1 MERNYVTV
9 TLCISKSVERITG
22 AKSRASENASRS
34 QLRQLVLQRSPRVK
48 VAQQPVGWGS
58 GGGGAM
64 GWLGLEA

>member
-1 MERNYVTV
+1 
-9 TLCISKSVERITG
+9 
-22 AKSRASENASRS
+22 
-34 QLRQLVLQRSPRVK
+34 VK